1 MKLSEFIFLTFIF
14 IIFSTIDSKLNLF
27 LYDYLILSN
36 LTYLLLCYLAFKNP
50 QKVNSFFGAYIGF
63 VIDLHQNM
71 FFGLHASL
79 FTLTILIINYNYF
92 RLRMFSALQITIAF
106 SFFVG
111 FFVGFKSILL
121 ATMSF
126 QYLVVFL
133 SFFFAFISYL
143 LIPSLGKFLIK
154 KTNI

>member
-1 MKLSEFIFLTFIF
+1 MKLSEFAYLTIIF
-14 IIFSTIDSKLNLF
+14 IVFSTIDLKVNAFLF
-27 LYDYLILSN
+27 DYLIISN
-36 LTYLLLCYLAFKNP
+36 FTYLLLCYLSFRNP
-50 QKVNSFFGAYIGF
+50 QKINSFFGAYIGF
-63 VIDLHQNM
+63 MIDLHQNI

-121 ATMSF
+121 ATMNF

-143 LIPSLGKFLIK
+143 LIPSIGKFLIQ